1 MIVRKLGGKGIV
13 LPSRRDQ
20 RIKFV
25 VRHTIAD
32 IEYSCDGFL
41 EKNQDF
47 LKRELLDVL
56 KESKD
61 TVMSQMFEGVV
72 VEAGKIGK
80 GSLIASQFL
89 RSLNSMIGIIR
100 VSVHYSLFLL
110 NRLT

>member
-1 MIVRKLGGKGIV
+1 M
-13 LPSRRDQ
+13 LPSRKDQ

-47 LKRELLDVL
+47 LKKEIVDVI
-56 KESKD
+56 KNSKND
-61 TVMSQMFEGVV
+61 VMAQLFEGVQ

-89 RSLNSMIGIIR
+89 KSLNSMIGIIR
-100 VSVHYSLFLL
+100 VRRVNFILPLLLSFLYVISY
-110 NRLT
+110 